1 MRPCVHSIIIGLL
14 SPVFLAPH
22 LAGEDVAPDKLK
34 SPWIKAT
41 EYRYKEAYKE
51 FRALQK
57 VVSEIELRRARFGEA
72 LMLLSVQP
80 KTVEKIETAR
90 EIFLSFAN
98 EGDKDELSIRSFYY
112 LGRINQTHQSEPDWD
127 AASRFY
133 EELIEQWPEHPYAQ
147 LALAKH
153 AVTQLYQP
161 TSQEEK
167 GNCLRNLE
175 KLGKNLTFRPA
186 IRDFHYVVGVACL
199 SLGLSKENALEHLL
213 VVADS
218 DLHQSRSLASI
229 YVRVGETARQLGKYD
244 LALKYYRI
252 FLDRFPREL
261 RTTIIRDRVAEV
273 EALLP

>member
-1 MRPCVHSIIIGLL
+1 MRPCVHSILNGLIGL
-14 SPVFLAPH
+14 VFLAPN
-22 LAGEDVAPDKLK
+22 LAGKNIAPDRLK

-41 EYRYKEAYKE
+41 EYRYEEAYRE
-51 FRALQK
+51 FRALQD
-57 VVSEIELRRARFGEA
+57 VAGGNELRRARFGEA
-72 LMLLSVQP
+72 LMLLNVQP

-98 EGDKDELSIRSFYY
+98 EGDKDELSIRSFYF
-112 LGRINQTHQSEPDWD
+112 LGRINQTHQVEPNWN
-127 AASRFY
+127 AASRFH
-133 EELIEQWPEHPYAQ
+133 EELIEQWPQHPYAQ
-147 LALAKH
+147 LALAKY

-161 TSQEEK
+161 TSREEK
-167 GNCLRNLE
+167 ENRLRNLE

-229 YVRVGETARQLGKYD
+229 YVRIGETARQLGKHA
-244 LALKYYRI
+244 LAIKYYRI

-261 RTTIIRDRVAEV
+261 RTTIVQDRLAEV
-273 EALLP
+273 EALQL